1 MTGSRTLGALIVLVS
16 SLGAARVS
24 AAPTNAQA
32 EKLGLLVSGTAS
44 AHERELAETA
54 VETMARTAG
63 LAVAKPGFTAREA
76 STLNA
81 CVTAPQAWSCVSPTV
96 RGKGLDHLALISLA
110 PDTGPDSSP
119 MIVITA
125 QIIVARLDAAIVSQR
140 FCVRCT
146 DDVLAKTTT
155 DLTRSVLQEVAVRSG
170 RTVVTINSVPRGA
183 RIVFD
188 GQPMGATD
196 RSFNTYPGV
205 HTVVLELDGYR
216 QESRTVEAKLD
227 KTSELSLSMRS
238 VASPAQPDD
247 PHGGGTAEPAT
258 APLAPKLVM
267 GAGAL
272 AVVGG
277 SIALAF
283 NHSAAVAPI
292 GTEQPQHYRDTIAP
306 GIGLVIGG
314 AVVGLGGYLWWH
326 YTRPPAVTPSV
337 ALLPG
342 GASIGVAT
350 SF

>member
-1 MTGSRTLGALIVLVS
+1 MPLRALGVLVVAVSLLGATQ
-16 SLGAARVS
+16 AS
-24 AAPTNAQA
+24 AAPASAQA
-32 EKLGLLVSGTAS
+32 EKMGLLVSGTAS

-63 LAVAKPGFTAREA
+63 LAVAKPGFSAREA

-119 MIVITA
+119 MLVITA

-155 DLTRSVLQEVAVRSG
+155 DLTRSVLQEIAVRSG

-227 KTSELSLSMRS
+227 KTSDLSLAMRP
-238 VASPAQPDD
+238 VASSAPLDPARGGVADQPD
-247 PHGGGTAEPAT
+247 H
-258 APLAPKLVM
+258 APLAPKVTM
-267 GAGAL
+267 GVGAL
-272 AVVGG
+272 AIVGG
-277 SIALAF
+277 AIALAF
-283 NHSAAVAPI
+283 NQSPAAAPI
-292 GTEQPQHYRDTIAP
+292 GTEQPRHYRDTFAP
-306 GIGLVIGG
+306 GVGLMIGG
-314 AVVGLGGYLWWH
+314 AAVGLGGYLWWR
-326 YTRPPAVTPSV
+326 YTRPPTVAPSV